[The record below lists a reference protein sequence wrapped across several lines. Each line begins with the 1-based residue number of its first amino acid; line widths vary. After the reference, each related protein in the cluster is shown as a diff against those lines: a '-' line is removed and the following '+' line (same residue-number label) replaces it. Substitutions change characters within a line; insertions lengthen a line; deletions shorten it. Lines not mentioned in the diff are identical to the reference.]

1 MISRLHKLYLD
12 KVVPALKQ
20 EHGFTNPMAV
30 PTITKI
36 VLNVGYGKHIKDTKM
51 QEAAVKTLERITG
64 QKPVL
69 TKAKKSISAF
79 KLREGMTIGVKVTLR
94 GERMW
99 EFLDKL
105 INVSL
110 ARVRDF
116 HGVDPKGFG
125 TSGNFTLGLKEH
137 IVFPEIGSDEVENL
151 HGLELSIVSTAP
163 DRATAE
169 SLFRKLGFPFSNPNS

>member
-1 MISRLHKLYLD
+1 MISRLHKRYNE
-12 KVVPALKQ
+12 KVVPALKA

-36 VLNVGYGKHIKDTKM
+36 VLNVGFGKHLKDTKM
-51 QEAAVKTLERITG
+51 QDAAVKTLERITG

-79 KLREGMTIGVKVTLR
+79 KLREGMVIGTKVTLR

-116 HGVDPKGFG
+116 HGIDPKGFG

-151 HGLELSIVSTAP
+151 HGLELSIVSTAT

-169 SLFRKLGFPFSNPNS
+169 SLFRKLGFPFSNPA